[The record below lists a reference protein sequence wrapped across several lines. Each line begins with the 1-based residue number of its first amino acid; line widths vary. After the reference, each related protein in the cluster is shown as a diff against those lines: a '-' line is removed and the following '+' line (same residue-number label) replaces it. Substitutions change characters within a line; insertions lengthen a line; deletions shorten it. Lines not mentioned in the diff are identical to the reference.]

1 MPRGRCATSRIWSI
15 NMSRIARAA
24 ALWLV
29 LGVSSAGC
37 ATSHQEQ
44 QRALAH
50 QQSSDEA
57 AANGQY
63 GIAGS
68 EQRKA
73 EESHHK
79 ASVKAIDEGKPIP
92 PQTKTGDQPAYEN

>member
-1 MPRGRCATSRIWSI
+1 MNRIVW
-15 NMSRIARAA
+15 AA
-24 ALWLV
+24 GLWLV
-29 LGVSSAGC
+29 LGVWWAGC

-50 QQSSDEA
+50 QQNSDNA

-73 EESHHK
+73 EDAHHK
-79 ASVKAIDEGKPIP
+79 AAVKAIDEGKPLP
-92 PQTKTGDQPAYEN
+92 AQTKAGDKPSNEN

>member
-1 MPRGRCATSRIWSI
+1 
-15 NMSRIARAA
+15 MSRTMFAA
-24 ALWLV
+24 ALWLIA
-29 LGVSSAGC
+29 GVSSAGC

-50 QQSSDEA
+50 QQNSDAA

-68 EQRKA
+68 EERKA

-79 ASVKAIDEGKPIP
+79 AAQKAIDEGKPIP
-92 PQTKTGDQPAYEN
+92 PQTKPGDKPSSDN

>member
-1 MPRGRCATSRIWSI
+1 
-15 NMSRIARAA
+15 MSRTLFAA
-24 ALWLV
+24 TLWL
-29 LGVSSAGC
+29 LAGVSSSGC

-50 QQSSDEA
+50 QQNSDAA

-68 EQRKA
+68 EERKA
-73 EESHHK
+73 EEAHHK
-79 ASVKAIDEGKPIP
+79 AAQKAIDEGKPIP
-92 PQTKTGDQPAYEN
+92 PQTKPGDKPASDN

>member
-1 MPRGRCATSRIWSI
+1 MKRMMTAAGFFFIVAACAS
-15 NMSRIARAA
+15 
-24 ALWLV
+24 
-29 LGVSSAGC
+29 GC
-37 ATSHQEQ
+37 ATSSQEQ
-44 QRALAH
+44 QRALSH
-50 QQSSDEA
+50 QQNSDNA

-92 PQTKTGDQPAYEN
+92 AQTKAGDKPATDSR

>member
-1 MPRGRCATSRIWSI
+1 
-15 NMSRIARAA
+15 MSRTMFAA
-24 ALWLV
+24 ALSL
-29 LGVSSAGC
+29 LAGVSSAGC

-50 QQSSDEA
+50 QQNSDAA

-68 EQRKA
+68 EERKA
-73 EESHHK
+73 EEAHQQAAK
-79 ASVKAIDEGKPIP
+79 KAIDEGKPIP
-92 PQTKTGDQPAYEN
+92 PQTKPGDKPSNDN

>member
-1 MPRGRCATSRIWSI
+1 MNR
-15 NMSRIARAA
+15 MMIAAG
-24 ALWLV
+24 LWLIV
-29 LGVSSAGC
+29 GASAVGC

-50 QQSSDEA
+50 QANSDNA

-68 EQRKA
+68 EERKA

-79 ASVKAIDEGKPIP
+79 AAVKAIDEGKPIP
-92 PQTKTGDQPAYEN
+92 PQTKSGDRPANDN